1 MNEIVKLINI
11 TKTYG
16 KKNNKV
22 HALKNINLEIEK
34 GSFVTIIG
42 QSGSGKSTLLHILG
56 GLDKPDSGTVIIGNH
71 SLYELN
77 DKDLTIFRRRNI
89 GFVFQFFNLVYSQ
102 NVYENIVLPLYI
114 DGKEEDKD
122 YINDLLN
129 TLGIENKRKAYID
142 ELSGGQQQRV
152 AIARALATKPD
163 IILLDEPTGNLDST
177 NTKEIIELLKLS
189 QVKYN
194 QTIVMVTHDNNL
206 TKHSDRIIT
215 IDDGMIV
222 GDRYVQ

>member
-71 SLYELN
+71 SIYELN

>member
-11 TKTYG
+11 NKAYG

-22 HALKNINLEIEK
+22 QALKDINLEIEK

-56 GLDKPDSGTVIIGNH
+56 GLDQPDSGTVKIANR
-71 SLYELN
+71 SLYELS

-114 DGKEEDKD
+114 DGQEEDKE

-177 NTKEIIELLKLS
+177 NTKEIIELLKIS

-206 TKHSDRIIT
+206 TKYSDRIIT

-222 GDRYVQ
+222 GDKYVQ